1 MSGSQVRPTTFAC
14 VCVFAVTEM
23 HGKRDTT
30 SKSNGAE
37 RKKIKGKKGN
47 INKEKKVKKA
57 KHSTGQLEVRVRTD

>member
-30 SKSNGAE
+30 SKPNGAE
-37 RKKIKGKKGN
+37 RKKIKGD